1 MSGKLLGGH
10 HERMDGKGYP
20 RGLTK
25 NQMSIQARIMG
36 IADVFEALTA
46 RDRPYKDGMKISQSL
61 TILARMAKDQH
72 IVVDLFEI
80 FVKEKVWKDYA
91 ELFLGPSQIDEV
103 DEEKLL
109 RIAMGRD

>member
-1 MSGKLLGGH
+1 
-10 HERMDGKGYP
+10 
-20 RGLTK
+20 
-25 NQMSIQARIMG
+25 
-36 IADVFEALTA
+36 
-46 RDRPYKDGMKISQSL
+46 
-61 TILARMAKDQH
+61 MAKDQH
-72 IVVDLFEI
+72 IDVDLFEI